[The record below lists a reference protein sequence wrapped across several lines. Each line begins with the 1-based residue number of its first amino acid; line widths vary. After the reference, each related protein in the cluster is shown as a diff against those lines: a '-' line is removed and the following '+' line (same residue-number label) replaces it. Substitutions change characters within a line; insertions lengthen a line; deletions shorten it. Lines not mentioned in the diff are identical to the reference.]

1 MKRKWI
7 LVSAL
12 SALVLGLCLAACG
25 GGGSTSDATTGG
37 DSTGGGSTATSTSGV
52 TTKEI
57 LDELGVYCKE
67 DCQKALDLEKEP
79 SEVDCSVAYLNGET
93 GNDYQ
98 AAMAQKADEYG
109 KKWFPN
115 MDLTVLDGQGDPAVQ
130 TSQMETEVAK
140 GVSTIIL
147 LPIVADALAPAVER
161 AEEAGVNVILVDR
174 TVPAE
179 VTTTVKGDDEQV
191 GKEMGEYIAEQVG
204 EKPTNVVLLS
214 GTPGASPTIARR
226 DGFKEVLSQHPNI
239 KLLTEVNGEYNQAA
253 AFPVAANLF
262 SRYDAKELNWIAS
275 MADEMSLGVLK
286 AAEAAGRT
294 GSFQMIANNG
304 ADIGLEAIEAGEYD
318 ATVVYPQA
326 MPQGLVAAAR
336 VCSGEEVPKQITLS
350 SPLITKENA
359 KEYIGTNYP

>member
-1 MKRKWI
+1 MSA

-12 SALVLGLCLAACG
+12 CVTACG
-25 GGGSTSDATTGG
+25 GGGSTSDATTE
-37 DSTGGGSTATSTSGV
+37 GGGSTGKSASGV

-57 LDELGVYCKE
+57 LNEMGVYCKE
-67 DCQKALDLEKEP
+67 ECQEALALQKEP
-79 SEVDCSVAYLNGET
+79 SEVECSVAYLNGET

-98 AAMAQKADEYG
+98 AAMAQKAEEYG
-109 KKWFPN
+109 QKWFPN

-130 TSQMETEVAK
+130 TSQMETEIAK
-140 GVSTIIL
+140 GVNTIVL

-161 AEEAGVNVILVDR
+161 AMEAGINVVLVDR

-179 VTTTVKGDDEQV
+179 VSTTVKGDDTTV

-204 EKPTNVVLLS
+204 DKPTNVVLLS

-226 DGFKEVLSQHPNI
+226 DGFKEILAEHPNI
-239 KLLTEVNGEYNQAA
+239 KILTEVNGEYNQAA

-262 SRYDAKELNWIAS
+262 SRYDSNELNWVAS

-286 AAEAAGRT
+286 AAEAAGRK
-294 GSFQMIANNG
+294 GSFRMIANNG
-304 ADIGLEAIEAGEYD
+304 ADIGLEAIEAGEYE

-336 VCSGEEVPKQITLS
+336 VCTGEEVPKTVTLS